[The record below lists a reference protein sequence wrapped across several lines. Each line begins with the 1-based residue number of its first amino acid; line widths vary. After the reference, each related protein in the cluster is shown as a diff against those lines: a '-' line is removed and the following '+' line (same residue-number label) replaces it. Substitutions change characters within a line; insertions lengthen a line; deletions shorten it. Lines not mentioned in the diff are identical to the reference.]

1 MDQLNNATVSC
12 YHSRNKTMHLQIR
25 LMSTGLKSTS
35 LWSKME
41 SISDSSILEAEIILV
56 WFFRDG
62 SRIWVVTKN
71 I

>member
-1 MDQLNNATVSC
+1 MDQFNNATVSC
-12 YHSRNKTMHLQIR
+12 YHSRNNTMRLQIR